1 MINILFVCS
10 GNICRSPMAEGL
22 LKKFLV
28 EQNLDSQVT
37 VSSAGTLGIIGNS
50 ASENGIIACHKEY
63 DIDIS
68 WHESQGIN
76 DELLEQSDIILCMS
90 QDHSE
95 YINNYFPDY
104 SYKSHILKQ
113 FAGLKDSSMD
123 IADPVGMDLN
133 EYNKICHELA
143 GLIRQSMGKIK
154 ETVLIKS
161 KNDIE

>member
-1 MINILFVCS
+1 MIHILFVCS

-63 DIDIS
+63 DVDLS
-68 WHESQGIN
+68 WHESQGVN
-76 DELLEQSDIILCMS
+76 DEILEQTDIVLCMA
-90 QDHSE
+90 QEHFE
-95 YINNYFPDY
+95 YINNYFPEY
-104 SYKSHILKQ
+104 TYKSHLLKQ
-113 FAGLKDSSMD
+113 YADQKDKELD

-133 EYNKICHELA
+133 EYTKTCHEIA
-143 GLIRQSMGKIK
+143 KLIQQSMGRIK
-154 ETVLIKS
+154 
-161 KNDIE
+161 DIITEYST